1 MKGQILLYIIY
12 YIYRWNEK
20 VTKISFYQILE
31 YTYIKYVYMYVMG
44 MGSKINT
51 KKLSHQIVRERQT

>member
-1 MKGQILLYIIY
+1 M
-12 YIYRWNEK
+12 R
-20 VTKISFYQILE
+20 ILE
-31 YTYIKYVYMYVMG
+31 YTKIKYVYMYVMG